1 MKNNIL
7 LLTKSSNKELTIR
20 DSIGHDY
27 EVHCVTTGDIMVE
40 IYKRNPVMLIVDL
53 DICEDNTL
61 NIIQSILDIEYLPVI
76 YVYNNEKAKIVDIL
90 KNDVLIPI
98 EKVGD
103 LLIPLIKQSSLF
115 KIKYN
120 NVMESYN
127 AIDLLN
133 GEVKSFLK
141 KYSSNEYSTKIMYKD
156 LMDLVFAENLFLTNK
171 PNILWVLS
179 SKEEQY
185 DAISFNLSNNKYEE
199 KVCVDIDKKDSFKF
213 DVYAKNGFSKNYNLE
228 EISDISLSKKIFP
241 EALKVNTGTISNFAG
256 FAIGNLILIGI
267 NYENIVTSYDISI
280 IKALAINLDLIETI
294 KCQINELEEAF
305 EYTTDALA
313 RAAETNDDQTGKH
326 IKRVNFFAKRIA
338 EELGMNKEFVDKLY
352 TSAQMHDV
360 GKIYVEKNILLKPGK
375 LTESEFEE
383 IKKHT
388 IYGAKIIGD
397 SEYLKMSAEVA
408 KYHHEKYDGTG
419 YPEGKKGEDIPLSAR
434 IVFIAD
440 IYDALRS
447 ERSYKPAFSHEK
459 AYEIITLGDGRVNPE
474 HFDPK
479 VLEAFKRVHEDFRN
493 IYYKL
498 KD

>member
-1 MKNNIL
+1 MKSNIL
-7 LLTKSSNKELTIR
+7 LLTKSSSKELIIR
-20 DSIGHDY
+20 DSISCDY

-40 IYKRNPVMLIVDL
+40 IYKRNPVALIVDM

-76 YVYNNEKAKIVDIL
+76 YVYSEKVKIADELKDDI
-90 KNDVLIPI
+90 LIPI
-98 EKVGD
+98 EKVSD

-133 GEVKSFLK
+133 GEIKSFLK
-141 KYSSNEYSTKIMYKD
+141 KYSSNEYSIKTMYKD

-179 SKEEQY
+179 SNKEQY
-185 DAISFNLSNNKYEE
+185 DAVSFKLSNNKYEE
-199 KVCVDIDKKDSFKF
+199 KICLAIDKKDSFKF
-213 DVYAKNGFSKNYNLE
+213 DVYAKNGFSKNYNLD
-228 EISDISLSKKIFP
+228 EISDISLSNKIFP
-241 EALKVNTGTISNFAG
+241 EALKATTGIISNFAG
-256 FAIGNLILIGI
+256 FAIGTLILIGI
-267 NYENIVTSYDISI
+267 NYENIVTNYDVSI
-280 IKALAINLDLIETI
+280 VKALTINLDLIETI
-294 KCQINELEEAF
+294 RYQISELEEAF

-313 RAAETNDDQTGKH
+313 RAAEANDDQTGKH
-326 IKRVNFFAKRIA
+326 IKRVNSFAKRIA
-338 EELGMNKEFVDKLY
+338 EELGMSKEFVDKLY
-352 TSAQMHDV
+352 KSAQMHDV
-360 GKIYVEKNILLKPGK
+360 GKIYVGKNILLKPGK
-375 LTESEFEE
+375 LTENEFEE

-388 IYGAKIIGD
+388 TYGAKIIGD
-397 SEYLKMSAEVA
+397 SKYLKMSAEVA

-419 YPEGKKGEDIPLSAR
+419 YPEGKKGQDIPLSAR

-447 ERSYKPAFSHEK
+447 ERYYKPAFSHEK

-479 VLEAFKRVHEDFRN
+479 VLEAFKRIHEDFRS
-493 IYYKL
+493 IYDKL

>member
-1 MKNNIL
+1 
-7 LLTKSSNKELTIR
+7 
-20 DSIGHDY
+20 
-27 EVHCVTTGDIMVE
+27 MVE
-40 IYKRNPVMLIVDL
+40 IYKRSPVVLIVDL
-53 DICEDNTL
+53 DICEENTL

-76 YVYNNEKAKIVDIL
+76 YVYNERSKISDEL
-90 KNDVLIPI
+90 KNDIVIPI
-98 EKVGD
+98 EKVND
-103 LLIPLIKQSSLF
+103 LLKPLIKQSSVF
-115 KIKYN
+115 KKKYN
-120 NVMESYN
+120 NVLESYD

-133 GEVKSFLK
+133 GEIKSFLK
-141 KYSSNEYSTKIMYKD
+141 KYSDDEYNGKTMYKD

-179 SKEEQY
+179 SSKGQY
-185 DAISFNLSNNKYEE
+185 SAVSFKLISNKYEE
-199 KVCVDIDKKDSFKF
+199 KTCVPIDKNEFFNF
-213 DVYAKNGFSKNYNLE
+213 DVYAKNGFSKNYNLN
-228 EISDISLSKKIFP
+228 EISDISQSEKVFP
-241 EALKVNTGTISNFAG
+241 ETLKANTGAISNFAG

-267 NYENIVTSYDISI
+267 NYENIVTNYDISI

-294 KCQINELEEAF
+294 KYQINELEQAF

-338 EELGMNKEFVDKLY
+338 EELGMSKEFINKLY
-352 TSAQMHDV
+352 NSAQMHDV
-360 GKIYVEKNILLKPGK
+360 GKIYIRKDVLLKPGK
-375 LTESEFEE
+375 LTEDEFEE
-383 IKKHT
+383 MKKHT
-388 IYGAKIIGD
+388 LYGAKIIGD
-397 SEYLKMSAEVA
+397 SKYLKMSAEVA

-434 IVFIAD
+434 IVFLAD

-447 ERSYKPAFSHEK
+447 PRSYKPEFSHEK

-479 VLEAFKRVHEDFRN
+479 VLEAFKRVHEEFRS
-493 IYYKL
+493 IYDKL